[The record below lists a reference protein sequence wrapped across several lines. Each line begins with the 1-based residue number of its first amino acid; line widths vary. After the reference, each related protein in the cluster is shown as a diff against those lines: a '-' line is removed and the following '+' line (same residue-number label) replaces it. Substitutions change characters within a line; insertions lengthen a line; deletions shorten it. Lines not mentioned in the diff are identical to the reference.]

1 MYQRCFDSAAET
13 IFEQDKT
20 PRFSRFVISDDPNWE
35 SGHHMHDNETELIYV
50 KKGIARLIIDSS
62 LYVAHADDIVVV
74 ERGRLHAVASDS
86 NSPATTYTCALYG
99 FCFPG
104 WEENQL
110 LQSHSCPVVSVVQGK
125 EVIKSIFNELSVL
138 LPQGKNV
145 LASSVYDA
153 FAYTLTA
160 LYYENFKNA
169 YRSEQGYIKKDV
181 LIKDVLVYLNN
192 NYREK
197 ITLDQLSK
205 KFRKRLS
212 F

>member
-50 KKGIARLIIDSS
+50 KRDSEVNYWLFTLRRACGRYCRRWAGAATRCS
-62 LYVAHADDIVVV
+62 IRQQFAGYHLY
-74 ERGRLHAVASDS
+74 LCAVWVLFSS
-86 NSPATTYTCALYG
+86 
-99 FCFPG
+99 

-169 YRSEQGYIKKDV
+169 YRSEQGYIKKM
-181 LIKDVLVYLNN
+181 Y
-192 NYREK
+192 
-197 ITLDQLSK
+197 
-205 KFRKRLS
+205 
-212 F
+212 